1 MFTSQG
7 NMLTVAV
14 PAHGIRRLAHNI
26 MDKVQMSKIKR
37 GDKVETIKGD
47 KFAGTVVAVFKNL
60 EGEIRLVVQVDPSAT
75 ADRPLHIFTEDNL
88 QLVIQ

>member
-1 MFTSQG
+1 
-7 NMLTVAV
+7 
-14 PAHGIRRLAHNI
+14 
-26 MDKVQMSKIKR
+26 MSKIKR

-75 ADRPLHIFTEDNL
+75 ADRPLHIFAEENL